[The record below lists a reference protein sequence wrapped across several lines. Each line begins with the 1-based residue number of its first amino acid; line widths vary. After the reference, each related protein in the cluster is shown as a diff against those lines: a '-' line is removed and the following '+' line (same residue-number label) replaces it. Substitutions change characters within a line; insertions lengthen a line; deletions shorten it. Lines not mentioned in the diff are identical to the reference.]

1 MFIPQT
7 KITQI
12 IVPLKYFS
20 TLENSQFSL
29 VFEMANN
36 QGISSKYSCVDT
48 NSKGWS
54 GIKRKIKHFLNLANL
69 STFQ

>member
-7 KITQI
+7 KIIQI
-12 IVPLKYFS
+12 IVPLKCFS
-20 TLENSQFSL
+20 TLENSHFSP

-36 QGISSKYSCVDT
+36 QGISSVYPCVDT

-54 GIKRKIKHFLNLANL
+54 GIKRKIEHSLNLANL